1 MCCEYHL
8 IAIYPASV
16 KSILAVQPACGKS
29 FVMLKRFF
37 QAFRPAEP
45 APLPDPDAELA
56 LGALLVR
63 VAQADRDYQVEEISL
78 IDRIL
83 ARLYQHNAI
92 EAAKVR
98 ATCEKLH
105 AAAPET
111 DTFGKLIRETT
122 GLEERLSALEALWEV
137 VLADGELDE
146 GELRIVED
154 ARKAMGLSVVDNE
167 NAHDAAVAKVEARA
181 AAAGK

>member
-1 MCCEYHL
+1 MPL
-8 IAIYPASV
+8 
-16 KSILAVQPACGKS
+16 
-29 FVMLKRFF
+29 LKKFF
-37 QAFRPAEP
+37 QAFRPTERP
-45 APLPDPDAELA
+45 GLPDPDAELA

-63 VAQADRDYQVEEISL
+63 VAQSDRDYQLEEISL

-111 DTFGKLIRETT
+111 DTFGRLIRETT
-122 GLEERLSALEALWEV
+122 GLEERLAAMDALWEV
-137 VLADGELDE
+137 VLADGNEHA
-146 GELRIVED
+146 GEVTIVEE
-154 ARKAMGLSVVDNE
+154 ARKAMGLSYADSQ
-167 NAHDAAVAKVEARA
+167 KARA
-181 AAAGK
+181 RAVGKFSGTAEET

>member
-1 MCCEYHL
+1 
-8 IAIYPASV
+8 
-16 KSILAVQPACGKS
+16 
-29 FVMLKRFF
+29 MLSKFF
-37 QAFRPAEP
+37 QAFRPTTP
-45 APLPDPDAELA
+45 PPLPDPDAELA

-63 VAQADRDYQVEEISL
+63 VAKSDRDYQLEEISL

-83 ARLYQHNAI
+83 ARMYQHNAI

-105 AAAPET
+105 AAAPDT

-122 GLEERLSALEALWEV
+122 GLEERLAALDALWEV
-137 VLADGELDE
+137 VLADGEQKE

-154 ARKAMGLSVVDNE
+154 ARKAMGLSFADSE
-167 NAHDAAVAKVEARA
+167 TARDRA
-181 AAAGK
+181 LQKQ

>member
-1 MCCEYHL
+1 
-8 IAIYPASV
+8 
-16 KSILAVQPACGKS
+16 
-29 FVMLKRFF
+29 MLKKLF
-37 QAFRPAEP
+37 QAFRPQQQTT
-45 APLPDPDAELA
+45 LPDPDAELA

-63 VAQADRDYQVEEISL
+63 VAQADRDYKLEEIRL

-105 AAAPET
+105 AAAPDT

-122 GLEERLSALEALWEV
+122 DLQERLAAIEALWEV
-137 VLADGELDE
+137 VLADGNSDE
-146 GELRIVED
+146 GEIKIVEE
-154 ARKAMGLSVVDNE
+154 ARIAMGLSYNDSQTARERVQSRL
-167 NAHDAAVAKVEARA
+167 DA
-181 AAAGK
+181 G

>member
-1 MCCEYHL
+1 MPL
-8 IAIYPASV
+8 
-16 KSILAVQPACGKS
+16 
-29 FVMLKRFF
+29 LKKFF
-37 QAFRPAEP
+37 QAFRPSEP
-45 APLPDPDAELA
+45 PALPDPDAELA

-63 VAQADRDYQVEEISL
+63 VAQSDRDYKLEEISL

-111 DTFGKLIRETT
+111 DTFGRLIRETT
-122 GLEERLSALEALWEV
+122 GLEERLAALDALWEV
-137 VLADGELDE
+137 VLADGNEHE
-146 GELRIVED
+146 GEITIIED
-154 ARKAMGLSVVDNE
+154 ARKAMGLSYSDSQK
-167 NAHDAAVAKVEARA
+167 ARARAVAKSPPTAEDS
-181 AAAGK
+181 

>member
-1 MCCEYHL
+1 MPL
-8 IAIYPASV
+8 
-16 KSILAVQPACGKS
+16 
-29 FVMLKRFF
+29 LKTFF
-37 QAFRPAEP
+37 RAFRPEKPSA
-45 APLPDPDAELA
+45 LPDPDAELA

-83 ARLYQHNAI
+83 QRMYQHDAV

-105 AAAPET
+105 AAAPDT

-122 GLEERLSALEALWEV
+122 GLEERLAALEALWEV
-137 VLADGELDE
+137 VLADGEQKE
-146 GELRIVED
+146 GELRIVEE
-154 ARKAMGLSVVDNE
+154 ARKAMGLSYNDSQ
-167 NAHDAAVAKVEARA
+167 AARERVMARM
-181 AAAGK
+181 

>member
-1 MCCEYHL
+1 
-8 IAIYPASV
+8 
-16 KSILAVQPACGKS
+16 
-29 FVMLKRFF
+29 MLKKFF
-37 QAFRPAEP
+37 QAFRPATSP
-45 APLPDPDAELA
+45 ALPDPDAELA

-63 VAQADRDYQVEEISL
+63 VAKSDRDYQVEEISL

-122 GLEERLSALEALWEV
+122 GLKERLAALEALWEV
-137 VLADGELDE
+137 VLADGEQKE
-146 GELRIVED
+146 GEIKIVEE
-154 ARKAMGLSVVDNE
+154 ARIAMGLSYNDSQ
-167 NAHDAAVAKVEARA
+167 ASRRKVLERLAQTL
-181 AAAGK
+181 G

>member
-1 MCCEYHL
+1 MPL
-8 IAIYPASV
+8 
-16 KSILAVQPACGKS
+16 
-29 FVMLKRFF
+29 LKKFF
-37 QAFRPAEP
+37 QAFRPSEAP
-45 APLPDPDAELA
+45 ALPDPDAELA

-63 VAQADRDYQVEEISL
+63 VAQSDRDYQLEEISL

-111 DTFGKLIRETT
+111 DTFGRLIRETT
-122 GLEERLSALEALWEV
+122 GPEERLAALDALWEV
-137 VLADGELDE
+137 VLADGNAHE
-146 GELRIVED
+146 GEVTIVED
-154 ARKAMGLSVVDNE
+154 ARKAMGLSYADSQ
-167 NAHDAAVAKVEARA
+167 KARA
-181 AAAGK
+181 RAEAKLAAPEGDG

>member
-1 MCCEYHL
+1 
-8 IAIYPASV
+8 
-16 KSILAVQPACGKS
+16 
-29 FVMLKRFF
+29 MLKKFL
-37 QAFRPAEP
+37 QAFRPPTP

-83 ARLYQHNAI
+83 ARLYGHNAI

-122 GLEERLSALEALWEV
+122 GLEERLAALDALWEV
-137 VLADGELDE
+137 VLADGEQRE
-146 GELRIVED
+146 GELKILEEARI
-154 ARKAMGLSVVDNE
+154 AMGLSRKDSDSARE
-167 NAHDAAVAKVEARA
+167 RILARA
-181 AAAGK
+181 G

>member
-1 MCCEYHL
+1 
-8 IAIYPASV
+8 
-16 KSILAVQPACGKS
+16 
-29 FVMLKRFF
+29 MLKKFF
-37 QAFRPAEP
+37 QAFRPSEP
-45 APLPDPDAELA
+45 PALPDPDAELA

-63 VAQADRDYQVEEISL
+63 VAKSDRDYKLEEISL

-111 DTFGKLIRETT
+111 DTFGRLIRETT
-122 GLEERLSALEALWEV
+122 GLEERLAALDALWEV
-137 VLADGELDE
+137 VLADGNEHE
-146 GELRIVED
+146 GEITIIED
-154 ARKAMGLSVVDNE
+154 ARKAMGLSYADSQ
-167 NAHDAAVAKVEARA
+167 KARA
-181 AAAGK
+181 RAVEKFSPTAEDS

>member
-1 MCCEYHL
+1 
-8 IAIYPASV
+8 
-16 KSILAVQPACGKS
+16 
-29 FVMLKRFF
+29 MLKKFL
-37 QAFRPAEP
+37 QAFRPP
-45 APLPDPDAELA
+45 QTDNLPDPDAELA
-56 LGALLVR
+56 LGALMVR
-63 VAQADRDYQVEEISL
+63 VAQADRDYKLEEISL

-122 GLEERLSALEALWEV
+122 GLEERMAALDALWEV
-137 VLADGELDE
+137 VLADGNSDE
-146 GELRIVED
+146 GEIKIVEE
-154 ARKAMGLSVVDNE
+154 ARAAMGLSYNDSQ
-167 NAHDAAVAKVEARA
+167 AARERVQSRLEAS
-181 AAAGK
+181 

>member
-1 MCCEYHL
+1 MPL
-8 IAIYPASV
+8 
-16 KSILAVQPACGKS
+16 LKS
-29 FVMLKRFF
+29 FFKAL
-37 QAFRPAEP
+37 RPP
-45 APLPDPDAELA
+45 QQTTLPDPDAELA

-63 VAQADRDYQVEEISL
+63 VAQADRDYKIEEISL

-122 GLEERLSALEALWEV
+122 DLHERLAALDALWEV
-137 VLADGELDE
+137 VLADGSPDE
-146 GELRIVED
+146 GEMKIVEE
-154 ARKAMGLSVVDNE
+154 ARIAMGLSYNDSK
-167 NAHDAAVAKVEARA
+167 AARERVQTRLEA
-181 AAAGK
+181 G

>member
-1 MCCEYHL
+1 
-8 IAIYPASV
+8 
-16 KSILAVQPACGKS
+16 
-29 FVMLKRFF
+29 MLKKLF
-37 QAFRPAEP
+37 QSFRPDKA
-45 APLPDPDAELA
+45 ASLPDPDAELA

-63 VAQADRDYQVEEISL
+63 VAQSDREYQLEEISL

-122 GLEERLSALEALWEV
+122 DLHERLAALDALWEV
-137 VLADGELDE
+137 VLADGNEAE
-146 GELRIVED
+146 GELKIVED
-154 ARKAMGLSVVDNE
+154 ARKAMGLSFADSRSARE
-167 NAHDAAVAKVEARA
+167 RALAKI
-181 AAAGK
+181 

>member
-1 MCCEYHL
+1 
-8 IAIYPASV
+8 
-16 KSILAVQPACGKS
+16 
-29 FVMLKRFF
+29 MLKKFF
-37 QAFRPAEP
+37 QAFRPP
-45 APLPDPDAELA
+45 QTQQLPDPDAELA
-56 LGALLVR
+56 LGALMVR
-63 VAQADRDYQVEEISL
+63 VAQADRDYKLEEISL

-122 GLEERLSALEALWEV
+122 GLEERMAALDALWEV
-137 VLADGELDE
+137 VLADGDSDE
-146 GELRIVED
+146 GEIKIVEE
-154 ARKAMGLSVVDNE
+154 ARAAMGLSFNDSK
-167 NAHDAAVAKVEARA
+167 AARERVQSRLEAS
-181 AAAGK
+181 

>member
-1 MCCEYHL
+1 
-8 IAIYPASV
+8 
-16 KSILAVQPACGKS
+16 
-29 FVMLKRFF
+29 MLKKLF
-37 QAFRPAEP
+37 QSFRPPKP

-63 VAQADRDYQVEEISL
+63 VAQADRDYQLEEISL

-83 ARLYQHNAI
+83 ARMYQHNAI

-105 AAAPET
+105 AAAPDT

-122 GLEERLSALEALWEV
+122 GLEERLAALDALWEV
-137 VLADGELDE
+137 VLADGPLQE
-146 GELRIVED
+146 GEAKIVEE
-154 ARKAMGLSVVDNE
+154 ARKAMGLSFADSE
-167 NAHDAAVAKVEARA
+167 TARA
-181 AAAGK
+181 RIQGRL

>member
-1 MCCEYHL
+1 
-8 IAIYPASV
+8 
-16 KSILAVQPACGKS
+16 
-29 FVMLKRFF
+29 MLKKFF
-37 QAFRPAEP
+37 QAFRPTDP

-63 VAQADRDYQVEEISL
+63 VAKSDREYQLEEISL

-111 DTFGKLIRETT
+111 DTFGRLIRETT
-122 GLEERLSALEALWEV
+122 GLEERLAALDALWEV
-137 VLADGELDE
+137 VLADGQQQE
-146 GELRIVED
+146 GELKIVEE
-154 ARKAMGLSVVDNE
+154 ARIAMGLSLKDSE
-167 NAHDAAVAKVEARA
+167 TARQRAMDKV
-181 AAAGK
+181 

>member
-1 MCCEYHL
+1 
-8 IAIYPASV
+8 
-16 KSILAVQPACGKS
+16 
-29 FVMLKRFF
+29 MLKKFF
-37 QAFRPAEP
+37 QAFRPSSHQDT
-45 APLPDPDAELA
+45 LPDPDAELA

-63 VAQADRDYQVEEISL
+63 VAQSDRDYQLEEISL

-122 GLEERLSALEALWEV
+122 GLEERLAALDALWEV
-137 VLADGELDE
+137 VLADGQQQE
-146 GELRIVED
+146 GELKIVED
-154 ARKAMGLSVVDNE
+154 ARKAMGLSFADSQ
-167 NAHDAAVAKVEARA
+167 AARIRA
-181 AAAGK
+181 QEKFAQDSV

>member
-1 MCCEYHL
+1 M
-8 IAIYPASV
+8 P
-16 KSILAVQPACGKS
+16 
-29 FVMLKRFF
+29 MLKKFF
-37 QAFRPAEP
+37 QAFQPKEAPA
-45 APLPDPDAELA
+45 LPDPDAELA

-63 VAQADRDYQVEEISL
+63 VAQSDRDYQLEEIQL

-111 DTFGKLIRETT
+111 DTFGKLIRATT
-122 GLEERLSALEALWEV
+122 GIEERLSALDALWEV
-137 VLADGELDE
+137 VLADGNAAE
-146 GELRIVED
+146 GERKIIED
-154 ARKAMGLSVVDNE
+154 TRKAMGLSKRDSE
-167 NAHDAAVAKVEARA
+167 RARDKALEARKSLA
-181 AAAGK
+181 TG

>member
-1 MCCEYHL
+1 
-8 IAIYPASV
+8 
-16 KSILAVQPACGKS
+16 
-29 FVMLKRFF
+29 MLTKFF
-37 QAFRPAEP
+37 QAFRPP
-45 APLPDPDAELA
+45 KGDSLPDPDAELA

-63 VAQADRDYQVEEISL
+63 VAQADREYQFEEISL

-111 DTFGKLIRETT
+111 DTFGRLIRETT
-122 GLEERLSALEALWEV
+122 GLEERLAALDALWEV
-137 VLADGELDE
+137 VLADGQEE
-146 GELRIVED
+146 AGEMQIVEE
-154 ARKAMGLSVVDNE
+154 ARKAMGLSYADSQ
-167 NAHDAAVAKVEARA
+167 AARLKAEANARA
-181 AAAGK
+181 ATSDG

>member
-1 MCCEYHL
+1 MPL
-8 IAIYPASV
+8 
-16 KSILAVQPACGKS
+16 
-29 FVMLKRFF
+29 LKKFF
-37 QAFRPAEP
+37 QAFRPSEP
-45 APLPDPDAELA
+45 PALPDPDAELA

-63 VAQADRDYQVEEISL
+63 VAQSDREYQLEEISL

-111 DTFGKLIRETT
+111 DTFGRLIRETT
-122 GLEERLSALEALWEV
+122 GLEERLAALDALWEV
-137 VLADGELDE
+137 VLADGSAHE
-146 GELRIVED
+146 GEVTIVED
-154 ARKAMGLSVVDNE
+154 ARKAMGLSYADS
-167 NAHDAAVAKVEARA
+167 KKARTRA
-181 AAAGK
+181 EEKIASAAGEH

>member
-1 MCCEYHL
+1 
-8 IAIYPASV
+8 
-16 KSILAVQPACGKS
+16 
-29 FVMLKRFF
+29 MLKKFL
-37 QAFRPAEP
+37 QALRPP
-45 APLPDPDAELA
+45 QQHHLPDPDAELA
-56 LGALLVR
+56 LGALMVR
-63 VAQADRDYQVEEISL
+63 VAQADRDYKLEEISL

-122 GLEERLSALEALWEV
+122 DLKERLAALEALWEV
-137 VLADGELDE
+137 VLADGNSDE
-146 GELRIVED
+146 GEMKIVEE
-154 ARKAMGLSVVDNE
+154 ARVAMGLSFNDSK
-167 NAHDAAVAKVEARA
+167 NAREQVQSRLEAH
-181 AAAGK
+181 

>member
-1 MCCEYHL
+1 
-8 IAIYPASV
+8 
-16 KSILAVQPACGKS
+16 
-29 FVMLKRFF
+29 MLKKFF
-37 QAFRPAEP
+37 QAFRPADP

-63 VAQADRDYQVEEISL
+63 VAKSDRDYQVEEISL

-111 DTFGKLIRETT
+111 DTFGRLIRETT
-122 GLEERLSALEALWEV
+122 GLEERLAAIEALWEV
-137 VLADGELDE
+137 VLADGDQKE

-154 ARKAMGLSVVDNE
+154 ARIAMGLNLKDSE
-167 NAHDAAVAKVEARA
+167 DARDRVLAKH
-181 AAAGK
+181 G